1 MTDGRAMTDVRA
13 NMPSQDNGA
22 APAAVLIGPPGSGKS
37 TVGKALAGLLGVA
50 FRDADAE
57 IEVRSGKPIAD
68 IFVEDGEEHF
78 RALERA
84 EVARG
89 LAEHRGVLALGGGA
103 VMDTD
108 TRSLLAGH
116 RVVYLEAAF
125 PVVVK
130 RVGLSQARPLLAINP
145 RARMKQLLDERLPVY
160 AELATV
166 TVNTDHRTP
175 DEVAEA
181 VAEELGRPS

>member
-1 MTDGRAMTDVRA
+1 MRTEANGGASADG
-13 NMPSQDNGA
+13 
-22 APAAVLIGPPGSGKS
+22 PAAVLIGPPGSGKS
-37 TVGKALAGLLGVA
+37 TVGAALAGRLGVA
-50 FRDADAE
+50 FRDVDAV
-57 IEVRSGKPIAD
+57 IETRAGKPVSD
-68 IFVEDGEEHF
+68 IFVLDGEEHF
-78 RALERA
+78 RALERD

-103 VMDTD
+103 VMDPA

-116 RVVYLEAAF
+116 RVVYLEVAF

-130 RVGLSQARPLLAINP
+130 RVGLAQARPLLAVNP
-145 RARMKQLLDERLPVY
+145 RARMKQLLDERLPTY
-160 AELATV
+160 AGLATV

-181 VAEELGRPS
+181 IVAELGE